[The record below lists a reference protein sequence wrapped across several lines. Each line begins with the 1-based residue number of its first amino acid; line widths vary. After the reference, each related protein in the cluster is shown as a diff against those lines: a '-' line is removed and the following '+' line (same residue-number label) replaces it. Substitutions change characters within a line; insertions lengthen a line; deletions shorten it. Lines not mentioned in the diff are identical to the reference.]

1 MMNRFIE
8 TKNIIVINANMFHIC
23 YNDNEIQFLF
33 IIQKINWFKDTG
45 LKKFFGKA
53 IFSWV

>member
-8 TKNIIVINANMFHIC
+8 TKNIMVINTNVSHIC

-33 IIQKINWFKDTG
+33 IIHKINLSKDTG
-45 LKKFFGKA
+45 LKNH
-53 IFSWV
+53 SYV